1 MGVDLKRR
9 KKEREEGK
17 RKGTFEL
24 NLKKLL
30 DFK

>member
-9 KKEREEGK
+9 KKERKEGK
-17 RKGTFEL
+17 RKDTFEL